1 MIKVLQ
7 TPPHFRFAS
16 PNAGNAR
23 PSKGWT
29 PERRALQA
37 ARARRAQPWRH
48 ATGPRTDVGKARV
61 AMNAL
66 RHGYRS
72 RAWLLKARRIRDAI
86 RLCAQTVL
94 LARALMRQR
103 ELLASQPTSHVHEA
117 VRASD
122 FLPVENGR
130 PERPRV
136 HEGRSVYG
144 SHRVACADQ
153 PGLRKMK

>member
-1 MIKVLQ
+1 MIKALQ
-7 TPPHFRFAS
+7 THPSLTSAS

-37 ARARRAQPWRH
+37 ARARLAQPWRH
-48 ATGPRTDVGKARV
+48 ATGPTTDIGKARV

-66 RHGYRS
+66 RHGFRS
-72 RAWLLKARRIRDAI
+72 RAWLLKERRIRDAI

-103 ELLASQPTSHVHEA
+103 KLLASQPISGVLEA
-117 VRASD
+117 VRTND
-122 FLPVENGR
+122 FLPLGNGR
-130 PERPRV
+130 PERPRLL
-136 HEGRSVYG
+136 EARSGRQIAPRAPIS
-144 SHRVACADQ
+144 RAC
-153 PGLRKMK
+153 GR